1 MRCKGC
7 VKNKKN
13 SYHADSLCL
22 NTFIFS
28 SEKPFDF
35 VRTRLLLIFIL
46 GSAVQLA
53 SQQVQRTLKWD
64 APRKISISKYD
75 ALEMPWFQGAQ
86 YLEEPQL
93 APWFIETIPLA
104 RDGGIREAKL
114 ENVQWENLS
123 AAEQRILGKTIISE
137 VPILNVD
144 VVYEK
149 RKPQLSMRLL
159 PFRLSQGS
167 IQKIVSFQ
175 LSYTLSPAASSN
187 RKLNRNTTTQS
198 VLSNGNWFK
207 VGITN
212 SGIYFISKSQ
222 LAAMGMNT
230 EINPLNLRVY
240 GNGGGMLPERNNL
253 YYPDDLI
260 ENAVFVK
267 GESDVVFNDG
277 DGILFY
283 AQGPVTWKYDTGKEM
298 FRHTRNLYA
307 DTAWYFISADLG
319 PGKRIQNLVDPDAA
333 PTVSASDFEDYA
345 AVENDEENLIIT
357 GRRFFG
363 NRMELINEHSFTFSF
378 PNITPGPHKIS
389 ANLVARGSSAT
400 SFSVS
405 ASNQA
410 FTQNVN
416 GLNANMGYLD
426 TYAKENETMFQFN
439 ASSSNIPVTIKK
451 LTEGGNIGWIDFIN
465 INVRRNLVLSGSYT
479 AFRTQ
484 NLVAPGQ
491 IVAYSLSGA
500 NEETRIWDITDLYS
514 IGQLNTSFSGNVLT
528 FKASLDTLRQFVA
541 VNYASAQF
549 PSPISGGR
557 LANQNLHGLS
567 QADLIIVAPKNLLAQ
582 ANVLAQHHRNWEGYS
597 VHVVE
602 DRTIFNEFSSGKAD
616 IAGIRNF
623 MRMFYE
629 RGTTNEDALKYLLL
643 LGDGTY
649 KPKSIYAGSTN
660 FLPTYQSVE
669 SLSPIGSYAS
679 DDFFG
684 LLDPTEGTTIQSANA
699 GSLDIGIGRLP
710 ASSAEEADAMI
721 DKIIHYSTST
731 DCMGDWRNIL
741 CFVADDEDNS
751 DHVEQAELVSG
762 IISNNHPEFNV
773 DKIYLDAFQQETGAG
788 GQNYPL
794 VNQAINTRVDKG
806 ALMINYAGHG
816 GEEGLALERV
826 VTIDQIQEWEN
837 YTKLPLFLTATCEFS
852 RFDDPD
858 FTSAGEYV
866 ILNPKGGSV
875 ALFTT
880 VRLTFST
887 SNEAINRNVMDTILA
902 KVDGEYQ
909 TLGDIFR
916 GAKNRTGS
924 SFNNR
929 SFALLG
935 DPAMKLAYPRYQVV
949 TTAVNGKSAAQFPD
963 TLSALEFVTVEG
975 FVSADGVNPATD
987 FNGILEPT
995 VFDKSLSAFTL
1006 RNDPSSTQ
1014 INFNLQKNIIFKGPA
1029 SITNGR
1035 FTFSFVVPKDIQ
1047 LEYGLGK
1054 ISYYARKNGSLLD
1067 ANGALTNV
1075 VVGGFSSNPV
1085 NDDKGPEVR
1094 LYMNNER
1101 FVSGGMT
1108 DENPDLFALV
1118 EDDFG
1123 INTVGTGIGHDIT
1136 AILDGNTGSPFILN
1150 DFFEAE
1156 LDNYKKG
1163 KIRYPFKD
1171 LEPGPHTLTLK
1182 VWDVANN
1189 SSTASIDFVVV
1200 ENEELALS
1208 HVLNY
1213 PNPFS
1218 TFTQFFFEYNQP
1230 GVSVDVEVQIFS
1242 VSGKIVKTLRSSQF
1256 TSGYRSEPIVWDG
1269 RDDYGDKI
1277 GRGVYVYRLKVS
1289 TEDGK
1294 SAEKI
1299 EKLVILN

>member
-1 MRCKGC
+1 
-7 VKNKKN
+7 
-13 SYHADSLCL
+13 
-22 NTFIFS
+22 
-28 SEKPFDF
+28 
-35 VRTRLLLIFIL
+35 VRTRFLFIL
-46 GSAVQLA
+46 ILSSAVQLLA
-53 SQQVQRTLKWD
+53 QQLQRTLKWD

-75 ALEMPWFQGAQ
+75 ALEMPWFLGAQ
-86 YLEEPQL
+86 YLEEPKL
-93 APWFIETIPLA
+93 APWFIETIPLI
-104 RDGGIREAKL
+104 RDGNIREAKL

-123 AAEQRILGKTIISE
+123 NAEQRILGRSITSQE
-137 VPILNVD
+137 PILNVS

-149 RKPQLSMRLL
+149 RKPQLSIRLL
-159 PFRLSQGS
+159 PFRLSQGNV
-167 IQKIVSFQ
+167 QKMVSFNI
-175 LSYTLSPAASSN
+175 SYVLDAAPTSN
-187 RKLNRNTTTQS
+187 RKLNRSTTTQS

-207 VGITN
+207 VGITS
-212 SGIYFISKSQ
+212 SGVYFLSKAQ
-222 LAAMGMNT
+222 LSAMGMNT
-230 EINPLNLRVY
+230 EINPINLRLY
-240 GNGGGMLPERNNL
+240 GNGGGMLPERNNI

-260 ENAVFVK
+260 ENAIFVK
-267 GESDVVFNDG
+267 GESDGAFNDG

-283 AQGPVTWKYDTGKEM
+283 AQGPITWRYDASKEM
-298 FRHTRNLYA
+298 FRHTKNLYA
-307 DTAWYFISADLG
+307 DTAWYFITADLG
-319 PGKRIQNLVDPDAA
+319 PGKRIQSLPEPDAA
-333 PTVSASDFEDYA
+333 PTVTASDFEDYA
-345 AVENDEENLIIT
+345 VVENDEENLIIT

-363 NRMELINEHSFTFSF
+363 NRMEIVNEHSITFSF
-378 PNITPGPHKIS
+378 PNITTGPHKIS

-400 SFSVS
+400 VFSVS
-405 ASNQA
+405 AAAQS

-426 TYAKENETMFQFN
+426 TYAKENETTFQFN
-439 ASSSNIPVTIKK
+439 ASGASVPVTIRKI
-451 LTEGGNIGWIDFIN
+451 TESGNIGWIDFVN
-465 INVRRNLVLSGSYT
+465 INVRRNLLMSGPSMP
-479 AFRTQ
+479 FRTQ
-484 NLVAPGQ
+484 NLVNTGQ
-491 IVAYSLSGA
+491 IVEYILSGSSSD
-500 NEETRIWDITDLYS
+500 TRIWDISDLYS
-514 IGQLNTSFSGNVLT
+514 IAQPSATQSGNVLT
-528 FKASLDTLRQFVA
+528 FKVALDTLRQFVA
-541 VNYASAQF
+541 VNYNSTQF
-549 PSPISGGR
+549 PAPISGGR
-557 LANQNLHGLS
+557 IANQNLHGLS
-567 QADLIIVAPKNLLAQ
+567 QADLVIVAPKALIAQ

-602 DRTIFNEFSSGKAD
+602 DRLIYNEFSSGKAD

-629 RGTTNEDALKYLLL
+629 RGTNGEDDLKYLLL

-649 KPKSIYAGSTN
+649 KPKSIYIGSTTL
-660 FLPTYQSVE
+660 LPTYQSVE

-679 DDFFG
+679 DDFYG

-710 ASSAEEADAMI
+710 ASSAEEADVMI
-721 DKIIHYSTST
+721 DKIMHYSTST
-731 DCMGDWRNIL
+731 ESLGDWRNIL

-794 VNQAINTRVDKG
+794 VNQAINNRIEKG

-837 YTKLPLFLTATCEFS
+837 YDKLPLFLTATCEFS

-875 ALFTT
+875 GLFTT

-949 TTAVNGKSAAQFPD
+949 TTAVNGKSTAQFPD

-975 FVSADGVNPATD
+975 FVSSDGVNPATD
-987 FNGILEPT
+987 FNGVLEPT
-995 VFDKSLSAFTL
+995 VFDKALSVFTL

-1014 INFNLQKNIIFKGPA
+1014 INFGLQKNVIFKGPA

-1047 LEYGLGK
+1047 LEYGFGK

-1067 ANGALTNV
+1067 ANGALNNV

-1085 NDDKGPEVR
+1085 NDDKGPDVR

-1289 TEDGK
+1289 TDDGK